1 MRSPRRT
8 AAAALFFSAAL
19 SLVAFAQQPAAP
31 ATPPGAPPAAAAT
44 PRTARQSA
52 QADLTGYW
60 VAQITE
66 DWRWRMMTP
75 PKGDYMG
82 VPMNADARRVG
93 DAWDPAKDAANGDV
107 CKSFGAG
114 GLMRHP
120 LRVHITWADDN
131 TLKVET
137 DLARQTRLFRFDR
150 RQPQGARSLQG
161 YSFAQWTRPVPPAG
175 RGGGAVTGAAPRGQ
189 AFGPG
194 AAAPASAGRAAEPPP
209 PGGLKVVTTNLL
221 AGYLRKNGIPYSEN
235 ATVTEYYDRLSI
247 FGTDYLQV
255 VTVVDDPAYLTTPFI
270 VSNQFKREPD
280 AAKWTPAPCTIDP
293 PAGTLRREPFVG
305 Q

>member
-8 AAAALFFSAAL
+8 AAAALFLFAAL
-19 SLVAFAQQPAAP
+19 GVVSFAQQPAAP
-31 ATPPGAPPAAAAT
+31 LAAPAART
-44 PRTARQSA
+44 PRQSA

-60 VAQITE
+60 VAQVTE

-82 VPMNADARRVG
+82 VPMNAAARKVG
-93 DAWDPAKDAANGDV
+93 DAWDLARDAASGDL
-107 CKSFGAG
+107 CKAFGAG

-120 LRVHITWADDN
+120 MRIHITWADDN
-131 TLKVET
+131 TLKLET
-137 DLARQTRLFRFDR
+137 DLARQTRLFHFDR
-150 RQPQGARSLQG
+150 RQPDGSRSLQG
-161 YSFAQWTRPVPPAG
+161 HSFAQWTRPVPPPG
-175 RGGGAVTGAAPRGQ
+175 RGGAPVVTGAAPSGR

-194 AAAPASAGRAAEPPP
+194 AAPPATAPPAGRAAGPPPPP

-221 AGYLRKNGIPYSEN
+221 AGYLRKNGVPYSEN

-247 FGTDYLQV
+247 FGNDYLQL
-255 VTVVDDPAYLTTPFI
+255 VTVVEDPTYLTTSFI
-270 VSNQFKREPD
+270 VSNQFKREAD
-280 AAKWTPAPCTIDP
+280 GSKWTPAPCTIDP

>member
-1 MRSPRRT
+1 MISARRLT
-8 AAAALFFSAAL
+8 CAALLVLSGAAPL
-19 SLVAFAQQPAAP
+19 LAQQPPTP
-31 ATPPGAPPAAAAT
+31 AG

-82 VPMNADARRVG
+82 VPLNEAGRKAGDGWDLARDAGQGQLCR
-93 DAWDPAKDAANGDV
+93 A
-107 CKSFGAG
+107 FGAG

-120 LRVHITWADDN
+120 LRIRITWPDDN
-131 TLKVET
+131 TLQLET
-137 DLARQTRLFRFDR
+137 DLGRQTRRFHFDR
-150 RQPQGARSLQG
+150 SRPAGARSLQG
-161 YSFAQWTRPVPPAG
+161 HSLAQWTRPGPPPAPP
-175 RGGGAVTGAAPRGQ
+175 RQGGAVPEGR

-194 AAAPASAGRAAEPPP
+194 VTPPRGRGAAGPPPPP

-221 AGYLRKNGIPYSEN
+221 AGYLRKNGVPYSEN
-235 ATVTEYYDRLSI
+235 ATVTEYYDRVTL
-247 FGTDYLQV
+247 FGTDYLQL
-255 VTVVDDPAYLTTPFI
+255 VTVVEDPTYLFTSFV

-280 AAKWTPAPCTIDP
+280 AAKWNPQPCTIDP
-293 PAGTLRREPFVG
+293 PAGALRREPFVG
-305 Q
+305 E